1 MSLTPIRQALLA
13 ILADGEFHS
22 GEQLGEQLGISRA
35 AVSKHVAALKALG
48 LDVYSLT
55 GRGHRLA
62 LPLALYDQ
70 ALLQNALP
78 MAPVH
83 VFPVIDS
90 TNQFLL
96 ERVGQLQSGSLC
108 LAECQTAGRGR
119 RGKPWVSPFGCQLI
133 ISLYWRLEQGMAA
146 VMGLSLAV
154 GVAVVD
160 ALESLGY
167 HGVQLKWPN
176 DIYYE
181 GRKLA
186 GILVE
191 MSGSAGS
198 LCHLVVGVGIN
209 LAMPDR
215 EAEKIDQAWAELR
228 ELSRDPVD
236 RNQLAVSV
244 GRSLQETML
253 RFERDGLAPF
263 VERWNQLDSFSGRP
277 VKLLMGEREVFG
289 IARGIDDRGALRLET
304 EQGMALFVGGEV
316 SLRPQ

>member
-1 MSLTPIRQALLA
+1 MSLTTIRQALLA

-70 ALLQNALP
+70 ALLQSALP

>member
-70 ALLQNALP
+70 TLLQSALP

-198 LCHLVVGVGIN
+198 LCHLVIGVGIN
-209 LAMPDR
+209 LAMPER

-228 ELSRDPVD
+228 ELSREPVD

-263 VERWNQLDSFSGRP
+263 VERWNSLDSFSGRP
-277 VKLLMGEREVFG
+277 VKLLMGEREVLG

-304 EQGMALFVGGEV
+304 EQGMELFVGGEV

>member
-70 ALLQNALP
+70 ALLQSALP

-181 GRKLA
+181 GRELA

-198 LCHLVVGVGIN
+198 LCHLVIGVGIN

>member
-70 ALLQNALP
+70 ALLQSALP

-215 EAEKIDQAWAELR
+215 EAEKIDQAWVELR

>member
-70 ALLQNALP
+70 ALLQSALP

-198 LCHLVVGVGIN
+198 LCHLVIGVGIN

-304 EQGMALFVGGEV
+304 DQGMALFVGGEV

>member
-70 ALLQNALP
+70 ALLQSALP

>member
-70 ALLQNALP
+70 ALLQSALP

-198 LCHLVVGVGIN
+198 LCHLVIGVGIN